1 MFDFLDKT
9 GLKTVLE
16 QIKAKFP
23 SSLPADGGN
32 ADTVDGKHAAD
43 FVEALT
49 DAQTISTRI
58 LIPNDVDVADW
69 LKQNAKIGTVYYRT
83 QYSTGQTNLP
93 PIPDIAWAWF
103 SFDGIRYL
111 CKVMINDY
119 STRDFLLDNVNFIKG
134 WKEISTTP
142 IKSTTFSANADG
154 TGNFN
159 LWALGENKVPI
170 SIQLDNKTFYAVPF
184 LYNNQLWLGS
194 TINEVTRQPV
204 TDTAVSGTIYY
215 IEV

>member
-23 SSLPADGGN
+23 SSLPANGGN

-43 FVEALT
+43 FVEAIT
-49 DAQTISTRI
+49 NAQTATTRI

-69 LKQNAKIGTVYYRT
+69 LIKNAKIGTVYYRT

-103 SFDGIRYL
+103 LFDGIRYF

-119 STRDFLLDNVNFIKG
+119 SSRDFLLDNVNFIRG

-142 IKSTTFSANADG
+142 IKSTTLSG
-154 TGNFN
+154 TTDASGNLM
-159 LWALGENKVPI
+159 LWAASENKIPICAILSGYCSSIFYYAPYGNYYVGVSDINRQAYSPNVPI
-170 SIQLDNKTFYAVPF
+170 S
-184 LYNNQLWLGS
+184 
-194 TINEVTRQPV
+194 
-204 TDTAVSGTIYY
+204 GTVYY
-215 IEV
+215 I